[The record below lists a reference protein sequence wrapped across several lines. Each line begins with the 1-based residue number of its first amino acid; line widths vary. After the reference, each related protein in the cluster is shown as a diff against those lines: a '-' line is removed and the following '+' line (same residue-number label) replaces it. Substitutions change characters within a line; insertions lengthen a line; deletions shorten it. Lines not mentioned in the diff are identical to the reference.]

1 MQKLAGQGENLN
13 GCDDL
18 TRPIPTMRGAIS
30 APQLQPCNRAGL
42 RSALQGKG
50 SGGRWGRVKL
60 EGAAFGSRY
69 SFILFVTGK
78 AFEQYCSTNLS
89 STTKRL
95 IEPQNHRI
103 TVMACSKCAGRY
115 VRQCWRMKAVRG

>member
-78 AFEQYCSTNLS
+78 AFEQYC
-89 STTKRL
+89 RL
-95 IEPQNHRI
+95 YAVFV
-103 TVMACSKCAGRY
+103 TVRRELLRRVSVQY
-115 VRQCWRMKAVRG
+115 QYQS